1 MMSISSLTYKDY
13 SFAHHG
19 EVYFILEKVFAQ
31 FGISYYLV
39 GANARDV
46 QLYKKGIKPSR
57 GTADIDFAIM
67 IPDFET
73 YNAVF
78 ETLCTMGFRK
88 ATESFRLYFE
98 KTNTAIDLMPYGEIE
113 QEYTV
118 TFIDRELTLSV
129 LGFKEVGEKT
139 ERFQPENENFTIP
152 VSPVEGILILKL
164 VAWIE
169 KPETRI
175 KDLEDISFLLKHGW
189 DLYEDEAYADHLDL
203 FDDDFEQT
211 KTAARII
218 GRKMRPILEQN
229 SKLHQT
235 IVMVLENSIATKQK
249 AENPEIQ
256 LAQSMNKT
264 IEEIQHILSLI
275 LQGINDKP
283 LQ

>member
-1 MMSISSLTYKDY
+1 MMSISNLSYKDY

-19 EVYFILEKVFAQ
+19 EVYTILEKVFAQ
-31 FGISYYLV
+31 YGISYYLV

-78 ETLCTMGFRK
+78 ETLCTMGFGK
-88 ATESFRLYFE
+88 ANENYRLYFE

-118 TFIDRELTLSV
+118 TFIDRDLTLSV
-129 LGFKEVGEKT
+129 LGFKEVGEKA
-139 ERFQPENENFTIP
+139 ESFQPENENFTIP
-152 VSPVEGILILKL
+152 VTPVEGILILKL
-164 VAWIE
+164 VAWSE
-169 KPETRI
+169 KPETRT

-211 KTAARII
+211 NTAARII

-229 SKLHQT
+229 SKLHHT
-235 IVMVLENSIATKQK
+235 IVTVLENSIATKQK

-256 LAQSMNKT
+256 LAQSMDKT
-264 IEEIQHILSLI
+264 IEEVQHILSLI
-275 LQGINDKP
+275 LQGINDKSK
-283 LQ
+283 Q